1 MPLLGSFCL
10 KQDSAYKVAYRVF
23 PRDLF
28 PIFRGQDCHMLPKLP
43 NHTNNSIGR
52 KRVSKSLLHKDIQ
65 LKSRYCWQA
74 KIDLLV
80 FSIDRCFEVEKFPLE
95 LRAVLR

>member
-1 MPLLGSFCL
+1 MPHLGPLCL
-10 KQDSAYKVAYRVF
+10 NQDSAYKIAYEVF

-28 PIFRGQDCHMLPKLP
+28 PIFRGQDCHMLSKLL
-43 NHTNNSIGR
+43 NYTNNSMGR

-65 LKSRYCWQA
+65 LKSRYCFRA

-80 FSIDRCFEVEKFPLE
+80 FSIGRCFQVEKFPFE
-95 LRAVLR
+95 LKVVPR